1 MSFLTGE
8 ARTAS
13 VRAIEG
19 ATVIE
24 ISASLFRPI
33 VRGRPAIL
41 EELIDIMS
49 KRVGTERR
57 SRQSLLSK
65 VSAAIFGPSSD
76 KYTPSAS
83 PHAAEVRA

>member
-24 ISASLFRPI
+24 ISASLFRPV
-33 VRGRPAIL
+33 VRDRPAIL
-41 EELIDIMS
+41 EELTDLMS
-49 KRVGTERR
+49 KRVETERR
-57 SRQSLLSK
+57 SRKSLLSK
-65 VSAAIFGPSSD
+65 VSAAIFGPSFD
-76 KYTPSAS
+76 EYTPSAS
-83 PHAAEVRA
+83 PHAVV